1 VKELKTAVSSTFK
14 DTLMQRLSFNLK
26 LAIEAVIAN
35 PLRAVLTGLGIMFGV
50 GAVIA
55 MLAIGTGAKESI
67 LAQMKL
73 IGTNN
78 VLVEAVMPS
87 ERTESVQGDGE
98 KKLRWSPG
106 ITLSDLAA
114 IRKSIP
120 SVESI
125 SSEVVYPLPIIYN
138 GRLERSRVVG
148 IEPSFFAV
156 NNIDLGLGR
165 TFHYSEEESGRPVC
179 IVGANLVKTFF
190 PDGDPLGKLI
200 KCGQVWLRVVGVL
213 ETRSVNR
220 NETLGIKDRNNDI
233 YIPTATA
240 LLYFGN
246 RARITA
252 TQIGEDDDNDDEPN
266 GPPDNPHQIDR
277 FVVQIGEVNE
287 LQASANVLG
296 RLLNRRH
303 RGVEDYTITIPR
315 LLLEQQQRTQETFNL
330 VLASIAGISL
340 LVGGI
345 GIMNIMLASVL
356 ERTKEIGVRRSL
368 GATRKDI
375 TQQFLSEAAV
385 ISLIGGVLGVVI
397 GVGSAKLIASY
408 ADIETV
414 VTAWSVL
421 LSFGVAAT
429 VGLVFGLLP
438 AQRAAELDPIKALRT
453 D

>member
-1 VKELKTAVSSTFK
+1 MERF
-14 DTLMQRLSFNLK
+14 SFNLK
-26 LAIEAVIAN
+26 LAIEAVFAN

-67 LAQMKL
+67 LSQMKL

-78 VLVEAVMPS
+78 ILVEAVLPA
-87 ERTESVQGDGE
+87 ERTGDAQGGGDGE

-106 ITLSDLAA
+106 ITLNDLGA
-114 IRKSIP
+114 IRQSIP

-125 SSEVVYPLPIIYN
+125 SPEVIYSVPIIYN
-138 GRLERSRVVG
+138 GRLERNRVVG
-148 IEPSFFAV
+148 ILPSFFPV
-156 NNIDLGLGR
+156 NNINIGQGR
-165 TFHYSEEESGRPVC
+165 AFHYSEEEAGRPVC
-179 IVGANLVKTFF
+179 IIGANVVKTLF
-190 PDGDPLGKLI
+190 PEGEPLGRLI

-213 ETRSVNR
+213 ESRGTGRSS
-220 NETLGIKDRNNDI
+220 TLGIKDRNNDV
-233 YIPTATA
+233 YVPTTTA

-246 RARITA
+246 RARITDA
-252 TQIGEDDDNDDEPN
+252 QIGDDDEDDDEPK
-266 GPPDNPHQIDR
+266 GPPKNPHQIDR
-277 FVVQIGEVNE
+277 FVVQVKEVNQ
-287 LQASANVLG
+287 LQASADVLG
-296 RLLNRRH
+296 RLLARRH

-315 LLLEQQQRTQETFNL
+315 LLLEQQQRTQDTFNM

-368 GATRKDI
+368 GATKKDI

-385 ISLIGGVLGVVI
+385 ISLIGGILGVIVGI
-397 GVGSAKLIASY
+397 GSAQLIASY

-414 VTAWSVL
+414 VTTWSVL
-421 LSFGVAAT
+421 LSFGVAAS